1 MKLCVCVNNHNSI
14 DSIKTINSIY
24 ESGFKNVFIQWYDKD
39 LPVSQ
44 EEQLKYI
51 KKLGLNVLFA
61 HLGYTNI
68 NEIWKDNIQGDAL
81 VYKYLKNIDEC
92 YNNNISLVVMHIISG
107 NEYIEK
113 TNVGLE
119 RFKIICE
126 HAYKKGIKI
135 AFENTKLKG
144 YLEFILDNINYS
156 NIGVC
161 FDSGHYHCHFKDDFN
176 FEKFKNKIFCVHFH
190 DNLGEN
196 DEHLIPFDGNLEY
209 NKVIE
214 GLKIA
219 NYKGEMSLELCYRNE
234 YLCITPLEFYK
245 KAYKVGNM
253 LIDMYERND

>member
-1 MKLCVCVNNHNSI
+1 MKLCVCVNNHNNI
-14 DSIKTINSIY
+14 DSIETINSIY

-68 NEIWKDNIQGDAL
+68 NEIWNEGIQGDDL

-92 YNNNISLVVMHIISG
+92 YNNNISLVVMHIVGG
-107 NEYIEK
+107 NEYIKK
-113 TNVGLE
+113 TNVGLK
-119 RFKIICE
+119 RFRTICE
-126 HAYKKGIKI
+126 YAYKKGIMI

-156 NIGVC
+156 NVGVC

-176 FEKFKNKIFCVHFH
+176 FKKFKNKIFCVHFH
-190 DNLGEN
+190 DNFGES

-219 NYKGEMSLELCYRNE
+219 NYSGELSLELCYRNE
-234 YLCITPLEFYK
+234 YISITPLEFYK